1 MLIVKP
7 LNKSSFNS
15 SDKKLRDLYKTKFNS
30 NFLDF
35 CKSLK
40 VIPDFDQLYGY
51 RRVSTGTH
59 ILPGLDNQ
67 FYLYFAEENSGIEKC
82 IDLEPNEFTEQ
93 MWLTPQEALDKSY

>member
-7 LNKSSFNS
+7 LNNSSFNS
-15 SDKKLRDLYKTKFNS
+15 CDKTLRTLYKTKFNS

-35 CKSLK
+35 CKHLK

-67 FYLYFAEENSGIEKC
+67 FYLYFAEEDSKIENC
-82 IDLEPNEFTEQ
+82 IELEPEEFTEQ
-93 MWLTPQEALDKSY
+93 TWLTPKEALD

>member
-1 MLIVKP
+1 LLIVKP
-7 LNKSSFNS
+7 LINNSSFNS
-15 SDKKLRDLYKTKFNS
+15 SDKALRDLYKTKFNS

-67 FYLYFAEENSGIEKC
+67 FYLYFAEENSGIENC
-82 IDLEPNEFTEQ
+82 INLEPNEFTEQ
-93 MWLTPQEALDKSY
+93 TWLTPKEALD